1 MKANHNGCNIN
12 IEFDE
17 GEQQCFVVTGD
28 DGVKQFLTPWMKIK
42 SGGLT
47 IEIPG
52 DAFILDKI
60 KITEDK

>member
-1 MKANHNGCNIN
+1 MKANHSGCNID

-28 DGVKQFLTPWMKIK
+28 DGVQQFLTPWMKIK
-42 SGGLT
+42 AEGLT